1 MNNINIIK
9 NKFINDLSGVFSFR
23 EIISIWNNWVIVEI
37 LKMKRIELIKKPDL
51 LISPRKLEQIF
62 KLIEHLKLNKPIQ
75 YFFNYTYFKNYLI
88 KINKNVLIP
97 RTETEELID
106 IICMYKFRNI
116 KTTGLDIGTGSG
128 CISIALSKLL
138 NVEMHAV
145 DYDNKIINVAMK
157 NSLYHDTDIKF
168 YLFNLL
174 TSEKFDLLPR
184 VDFIVSN
191 PPYVTIDEVDKKSN
205 IFFEPKESIFVEKNN
220 PLIFYKKIIN
230 MGKNI
235 LKSDGAYFFEIN
247 PKYHDELIDYL
258 NNLSFR
264 KIETHKDF
272 FGKKRF
278 IVVN

>member
-1 MNNINIIK
+1 MNKINIIK
-9 NKFINDLSGVFSFR
+9 NKFIYDLSNVFSLS

-37 LKMKRIELIKKPDL
+37 LKMKRIDLIKNPDL
-51 LISPRKLEQIF
+51 LICSSKLEQISD
-62 KLIEHLKLNKPIQ
+62 LIKHLKLNKPVQ
-75 YFFNYTYFKNYLI
+75 YFFNYTYFKSFLI

-97 RTETEELID
+97 RIETEELVD
-106 IICMYKFRNI
+106 LICSYKFNNSKI
-116 KTTGLDIGTGSG
+116 SGIDIGTGSG

-138 NVEMHAV
+138 NVQMHAV
-145 DYDNKIINVAMK
+145 DFDNKIINVAKK
-157 NSLYHDTDIKF
+157 NSLNHNTDIEF

-174 TSEKFDLLPR
+174 TSEKFDLFPK

-191 PPYVTIDEVDKKSN
+191 PPYVTIDEVDKNSN

-230 MGKNI
+230 MGKYI
-235 LKSDGAYFFEIN
+235 LKNNGAYFFEIN
-247 PKYHDELIDYL
+247 PKFHDELIDYL
-258 NNLSFR
+258 NNFSFK